1 MNEPVF
7 SPNLK
12 VIKNVNKKDQK
23 IIIIKKD
30 ISTKIREDK
39 RLNKEDGYMN
49 NMIKIL

>member
-12 VIKNVNKKDQK
+12 VIKNVNKNDQK

-39 RLNKEDGYMN
+39 RRNKEDGYMN